1 MEKAILVGLDY
12 KMDIDIEVSMQELKS
27 LADACE
33 IESVGHI
40 TQNLKQPTAN
50 YYIGSGKV
58 NEIKSAIELHDVDLV
73 IFNDELSPSHIRNLE
88 EALEVK
94 VIDRTILILD
104 IFARRAKT
112 REAMLQVEIAQLRYM
127 LPRLIGLTKSLNR
140 QQGGVGSRGP
150 GEKKLETDRRR
161 IESQISKLRKELK
174 EVVKSRETSRRQRK
188 DEKVV
193 ALVGYT
199 NAGKSSFMNV
209 MVGENEDK
217 VVLEKDMLFA
227 TLETSTRKV
236 YTKNNQKFL
245 LTDTV
250 GFVHKLP
257 HHLVDAFKST
267 LEEVTEADLLI
278 HLVDVSNEEYRHQ
291 VEVTNQVLDSIGA
304 SNVPMI
310 YALNKID
317 VCDAEAL
324 GIEGFKISC
333 KTKEGIEELV
343 NEIETRL
350 FNLVKV
356 ELLIPFNEMSI
367 LNTLKNDALVMSEEY
382 LVEGCKVEAIVNQ
395 RQYNLVKKHKTQTI

>member
-1 MEKAILVGLDY
+1 MQKAILVGLDY
-12 KMDIDIEVSMQELKS
+12 QLEIDIEDSMQELKS
-27 LADACE
+27 LADACD
-33 IESVGHI
+33 IETVGNI
-40 TQNLKQPTAN
+40 TQSLKSPTAN

-58 NEIKSAIELHDVDLV
+58 TEIKSACDLHEVGLV

-104 IFARRAKT
+104 IFARRAKSK
-112 REAMLQVEIAQLRYM
+112 EAMLQVEIAQLKYM

-140 QQGGVGSRGP
+140 QQGGIGSRGP

-161 IESQISKLRKELK
+161 IESQITKLKKELSD
-174 EVVKSRETSRRQRK
+174 VVRSRETSRRKRSN
-188 DEKVV
+188 EKIV

-209 MVGENEDK
+209 MVDSNEEK
-217 VVLEKDMLFA
+217 KVLEKDMLFA

-267 LEEVTEADLLI
+267 LEEVTEADLLV
-278 HLVDVSNEEYRHQ
+278 HLVDVSNPEYHHQ
-291 VEVTNQVLDSIGA
+291 VEVTNQVLKSIGA
-304 SNVPMI
+304 SDVEMI

-317 VCDAEAL
+317 LIGDEVYD
-324 GIEGFKISC
+324 IDGFPISC
-333 KTKEGIEELV
+333 KTQEGIENLID
-343 NEIETRL
+343 EIESRL
-350 FNLVKV
+350 FKLHEVILV
-356 ELLIPFNEMSI
+356 IPFSDMSV
-367 LNTLKNDALVMSEEY
+367 LNMLKNNAVVKSDEY
-382 LVEGCKVEAIVNQ
+382 NNLGCKVEAVVNQ
-395 RQYNLVKKHKTQTI
+395 RQFEAVKKYIVED